1 MFTAFGWRKIPS
13 ARTLSIMIFLA
24 GLGLTASVIS
34 LLYLS
39 QHLIASKSNEID
51 QQRSVL
57 SVEGAVQTSVNRVLS
72 LVLDN
77 AIWDDAVTQTYAP
90 SLDQK
95 WLYDSWG
102 SGFKINNLYDGTFVL
117 DEHYRILW
125 GAFQSQVLPR
135 TDLSFLGAGLTSLIR
150 SHAQALR
157 EGKNAFAGIT
167 RTEAGIAFV
176 GIGLIRPT
184 TGRLQVFDATRRYL
198 VITRHINPQLLERL
212 GDTFQIRHLHLAEGP
227 GAYRI
232 PLRTQAGE
240 VLGYL
245 AWQPRLPGAEAAQ
258 ASSGSMGLIAGVA
271 ASLILLFI
279 LFSSLG
285 MYKLARGE
293 RQAREI
299 AMIDWLSRLPNRRA
313 LLLRL
318 SQVCETGKHDIQ
330 CVVFIDLDGFKD
342 VNDNYGHDVG
352 DALIRHIASA
362 LQTRVPTG
370 AMLARMGGD
379 EFAMAVSGAKAID
392 RAAAFAWAALE
403 LLKAPVTLSKRK
415 IYIGASIGIASGAP
429 AECSSTELFRRAD
442 IAMYHAKKSGKGRTA
457 WYDDALDAVRR
468 HQLMIE
474 NGIRQGLEQDE
485 FEVWYQPVVD
495 ADTLAMTCVEA
506 LLRWPRRPQGA
517 LAPDAFIAIAESSG
531 LIDALGQFVLQ
542 RACSDLQ
549 PVDDLLL
556 SVNISPAQFRD
567 PAFENRVMKTVAACR
582 FPPSRLQVEVTESY
596 VLENPERSQA
606 VVENLKAQG
615 IAVALD
621 DFGTGY
627 SSIGYLRR
635 FRFDSLKIDK
645 SLAGRVDSD
654 EQAAEM
660 VRGTVRIARALGMTV
675 VAEGVED
682 LQQLTLLRRAGCD
695 RLQGYYFSKPMPI
708 ADLLQRRQ
716 SQG

>member
-1 MFTAFGWRKIPS
+1 MR
-13 ARTLSIMIFLA
+13 
-24 GLGLTASVIS
+24 
-34 LLYLS
+34 
-39 QHLIASKSNEID
+39 
-51 QQRSVL
+51 
-57 SVEGAVQTSVNRVLS
+57 
-72 LVLDN
+72 
-77 AIWDDAVTQTYAP
+77 
-90 SLDQK
+90 
-95 WLYDSWG
+95 
-102 SGFKINNLYDGTFVL
+102 
-117 DEHYRILW
+117 
-125 GAFQSQVLPR
+125 
-135 TDLSFLGAGLTSLIR
+135 
-150 SHAQALR
+150 
-157 EGKNAFAGIT
+157 
-167 RTEAGIAFV
+167 
-176 GIGLIRPT
+176 
-184 TGRLQVFDATRRYL
+184 
-198 VITRHINPQLLERL
+198 
-212 GDTFQIRHLHLAEGP
+212 
-227 GAYRI
+227 
-232 PLRTQAGE
+232 
-240 VLGYL
+240 
-245 AWQPRLPGAEAAQ
+245 
-258 ASSGSMGLIAGVA
+258 
-271 ASLILLFI
+271 
-279 LFSSLG
+279 
-285 MYKLARGE
+285 
-293 RQAREI
+293 
-299 AMIDWLSRLPNRRA
+299 
-313 LLLRL
+313 
-318 SQVCETGKHDIQ
+318 
-330 CVVFIDLDGFKD
+330 
-342 VNDNYGHDVG
+342 
-352 DALIRHIASA
+352 
-362 LQTRVPTG
+362 
-370 AMLARMGGD
+370 
-379 EFAMAVSGAKAID
+379 
-392 RAAAFAWAALE
+392 
-403 LLKAPVTLSKRK
+403 
-415 IYIGASIGIASGAP
+415 
-429 AECSSTELFRRAD
+429 
-442 IAMYHAKKSGKGRTA
+442 
-457 WYDDALDAVRR
+457 
-468 HQLMIE
+468 

-495 ADTLAMTCVEA
+495 ADTLAMTGVEA

-682 LQQLTLLRRAGCD
+682 PQQLTLLRRAGCD

>member
-90 SLDQK
+90 RLDQK
-95 WLYDSWG
+95 WLYDTWG

-117 DEHYRILW
+117 DEHYHILW
-125 GAFQSQVLPR
+125 GAFQSQVMPR

-150 SHAQALR
+150 YHAKALR

-184 TGRLQVFDATRRYL
+184 TGRLQVADDTRRYL
-198 VITRHINPQLLERL
+198 VITRHISPQLLQRL
-212 GDTFQIRHLHLAEGP
+212 GDTFQISHLHLSDGP
-227 GAYRI
+227 GEHRI
-232 PLRTQAGE
+232 PLRTQGGE

-245 AWQPRLPGAEAAQ
+245 AWQPRLPGAEAAL
-258 ASSGSMGLIAGVA
+258 ASSGSMRLIAGVA

-299 AMIDWLSRLPNRRA
+299 ALIDWLSRLPNRRA

-318 SQVCETGKHDIQ
+318 SQVCDTSKHDMQ

-362 LQTRVPTG
+362 LQKRVPAE

-379 EFAMAVSGAKAID
+379 EFAMAVSGEQAID

-403 LLKAPVTLSKRK
+403 LLKAPVALSKRK
-415 IYIGASIGIASGAP
+415 IYIGASIGIASGTP

-442 IAMYHAKKSGKGRTA
+442 IAMYHAKKSGKGQTA
-457 WYDDALDAVRR
+457 WYDDALDAARR

-495 ADTLAMTCVEA
+495 ADTLTMTGVEA

-531 LIDALGQFVLQ
+531 LIDTLGQFVLQ

-549 PVDDLLL
+549 PESDLLL

-567 PAFENRVMKTVAACR
+567 PAFESRVMETVAACR

-645 SLAGRVDSD
+645 SLAGRVDCD
-654 EQAAEM
+654 AQAAEM

-682 LQQLTLLRRAGCD
+682 PQQLALLRRAGCD
-695 RLQGYYFSKPMPI
+695 RLQGFYFSKPMPI

-716 SQG
+716 QQG

>member
-1 MFTAFGWRKIPS
+1 
-13 ARTLSIMIFLA
+13 MIFLA

-117 DEHYRILW
+117 DEHYHILW
-125 GAFQSQVLPR
+125 GAFQSQVMPR
-135 TDLSFLGAGLTSLIR
+135 ADLAFLGAGLT
-150 SHAQALR
+150 
-157 EGKNAFAGIT
+157 
-167 RTEAGIAFV
+167 
-176 GIGLIRPT
+176 
-184 TGRLQVFDATRRYL
+184 
-198 VITRHINPQLLERL
+198 
-212 GDTFQIRHLHLAEGP
+212 
-227 GAYRI
+227 
-232 PLRTQAGE
+232 
-240 VLGYL
+240 
-245 AWQPRLPGAEAAQ
+245 
-258 ASSGSMGLIAGVA
+258 
-271 ASLILLFI
+271 SLILLFI

-299 AMIDWLSRLPNRRA
+299 ALIDWLSRLPNRRA

-318 SQVCETGKHDIQ
+318 SQVCDTSKHDMQ

-352 DALIRHIASA
+352 DTLIRHIASA
-362 LQTRVPTG
+362 LQKRVPAG

-379 EFAMAVSGAKAID
+379 EFAMAVSGEQAID

-403 LLKAPVTLSKRK
+403 LLIAPVALSKRT
-415 IYIGASIGIASGAP
+415 IYIGASIGIASGTP

-495 ADTLAMTCVEA
+495 ADTLAMTGVEA

-531 LIDALGQFVLQ
+531 LIDTLGQFVLQ

-549 PVDDLLL
+549 PVGDLLL

-567 PAFENRVMKTVAACR
+567 PAFESRVMETVAACR

-606 VVENLKAQG
+606 VVENLKA
-615 IAVALD
+615 
-621 DFGTGY
+621 
-627 SSIGYLRR
+627 
-635 FRFDSLKIDK
+635 
-645 SLAGRVDSD
+645 
-654 EQAAEM
+654 
-660 VRGTVRIARALGMTV
+660 
-675 VAEGVED
+675 
-682 LQQLTLLRRAGCD
+682 
-695 RLQGYYFSKPMPI
+695 
-708 ADLLQRRQ
+708 
-716 SQG
+716 